1 MKKQVLISIIILFF
15 LSVSTVILI
24 LYGKGYRFGFGEGKI
39 GFSETGL
46 LVATSSPNGAQVFVD
61 GHLTTATD
69 NTINLQPGTY
79 TIRIYKEG
87 YFPWEKKIKI
97 QKEVV
102 SKAEATLFPT
112 NPKLEGISLN
122 GIDNPSLDPSKTRIT
137 YVLNSQSP
145 RKNGVYVLDMSSR
158 PIITLQSGSTQI
170 ADDTID
176 TFSKA
181 KLSWSPD
188 GKQIIAS
195 ISGESRPE
203 TVYLLQADGFNEAP
217 QDITATLTTY
227 QDQWENDKQEKERS
241 RLAGLKSNL
250 RQMISENFKVIAW
263 SPDDTKVLYEASQS
277 ATLPIVINPRII
289 GADSTPEE
297 RTLTKGNIYVY
308 DIKEDKNF
316 RIDKGD
322 TGLNWFPDSKHLM
335 FVEDKKIN
343 IFEYD
348 NSNNTTVYAG
358 PFLDNYIFPW
368 PNGSKL
374 VILTDLGNPDLS
386 PSLYTVGLK

>member
-1 MKKQVLISIIILFF
+1 M
-15 LSVSTVILI
+15 LI

-69 NTINLQPGTY
+69 NTINLRPGTY
-79 TIRIYKEG
+79 AIKIYKEG
-87 YFPWEKKIKI
+87 YFPWEKKIKV

-122 GIDNPSLDPSKTRIT
+122 GIDNPSLDPSQTRIT
-137 YVLNSQSP
+137 YTLSSQSP
-145 RKNGVYVLDMSSR
+145 RKNGAYVLDMSTR

-170 ADDTID
+170 ADDTTD

-188 GKQIIAS
+188 GQQIIAA
-195 ISGESRPE
+195 ISGENRQP
-203 TVYLLQADGFNEAP
+203 TIYLLQADGFNQSP
-217 QDITATLTTY
+217 KDITATLSTY
-227 QDQWENDKQEKERS
+227 QDQWEKDKQDKEKS
-241 RLAGLKSNL
+241 RLIGLKSNL
-250 RQMISENFKVIAW
+250 RQMISENFRVIAW

-289 GADSTPEE
+289 GADSEIEE
-297 RTLTKGNIYVY
+297 RTLTKSNTYVY

-316 RIDKGD
+316 RIDAGNTKK
-322 TGLNWFPDSKHLM
+322 TSNWLPSLAWFPDSKHLI

-348 NSNNTTVYAG
+348 NSNITTVYAG
-358 PFLDNYIFPW
+358 PFLDSYIFPW